1 MSFTRALNLQ
11 PSSKMMSLRE
21 AAKRGRGRTEKEQ
34 SCQSKNCSFDCS
46 CKRERLESSTK
57 CHPTNTRKSQ
67 VRSLLECSEAVM
79 DFVHQ
84 ISTQDLQDLL
94 ENLAD
99 SELPKSLRALQIQRN
114 DPASSLVNETF
125 AEKSVDALID
135 FLMHS
140 EQNSLHSYLPSTGN
154 LFTFLNKKMDISMVA
169 ASIIMLAFKTGD
181 NRLMEL
187 LETLQHALRFLEDI
201 ASTPTIVPSVK
212 VALADITASEADLH
226 TLSGTQWLNDKV
238 CTTLP
243 SRLA

>member
-1 MSFTRALNLQ
+1 
-11 PSSKMMSLRE
+11 
-21 AAKRGRGRTEKEQ
+21 
-34 SCQSKNCSFDCS
+34 
-46 CKRERLESSTK
+46 
-57 CHPTNTRKSQ
+57 
-67 VRSLLECSEAVM
+67 M

-94 ENLAD
+94 ENLAH

-114 DPASSLVNETF
+114 DPVSSLVNETF

-154 LFTFLNKKMDISMVA
+154 LFTFLNKKMDVSMVA

-187 LETLQHALRFLEDI
+187 LETLQHAPRVLEDI
-201 ASTPTIVPSVK
+201 AST
-212 VALADITASEADLH
+212 
-226 TLSGTQWLNDKV
+226 
-238 CTTLP
+238 
-243 SRLA
+243 